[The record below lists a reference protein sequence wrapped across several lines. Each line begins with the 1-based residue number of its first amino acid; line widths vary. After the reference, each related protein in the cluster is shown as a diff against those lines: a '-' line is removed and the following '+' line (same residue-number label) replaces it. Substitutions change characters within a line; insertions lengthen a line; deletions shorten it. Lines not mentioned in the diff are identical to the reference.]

1 MAFLSDRDIF
11 EKRGVFFPNQN
22 ADFANTTLTG
32 RLRSPQLQGSSYE
45 LRLGKEA
52 YISGGKELV
61 KLGPHPGNGVCEYIL
76 IEPGDFVMLMTL
88 EKVEI
93 PPEYMAF
100 ISIKTGF
107 KNRGLV
113 NISGFH
119 VDPGY
124 NGNLIFSVY
133 NAGPSGIVIRY
144 GEPVFIIFFAELTSE
159 AAVPYEGGRDK
170 IKSDEMNKLT
180 GNSVSPF
187 DLHDRISK
195 LEHTTNLQW
204 GLLAAATVGL
214 LTIVFKAL
222 FV

>member
-1 MAFLSDRDIF
+1 MTFLSDKDIF
-11 EKRGVFFPNQN
+11 EKRNIFFPDQSD
-22 ADFANTTLTG
+22 DFEGKTLTKPN
-32 RLRSPQLQGSSYE
+32 RPLQLQASSYE

-61 KLGPHPGNGVCEYIL
+61 KLGPEPGNGVCEYIL
-76 IEPGDFVMLMTL
+76 IEPGDFVMLLTL
-88 EKVEI
+88 EKVNI

-124 NGNLIFSVY
+124 CGNLIFSVY

-144 GEPVFIIFFAELTSE
+144 GEPVFIIFFAELTSK
-159 AAVPYEGGRDK
+159 AVVPYEGGRDK

-204 GLLAAATVGL
+204 GILAAATVAL
-214 LTIVFKAL
+214 LTMVVKAI
-222 FV
+222 F